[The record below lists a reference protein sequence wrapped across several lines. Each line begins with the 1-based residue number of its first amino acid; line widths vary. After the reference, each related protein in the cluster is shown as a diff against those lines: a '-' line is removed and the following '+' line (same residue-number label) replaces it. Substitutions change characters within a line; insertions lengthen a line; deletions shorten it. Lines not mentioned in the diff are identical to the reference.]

1 MREVITHERQ
11 AYETYMRYCQ
21 SVGITPSAFKDWQ
34 SNARS
39 ADRFIGTRIID
50 LSVSKRGVIKC

>member
-1 MREVITHERQ
+1 MREVVTPERH
-11 AYETYMRYCQ
+11 AYETYMHYCQ
-21 SVGITPSAFKDWQ
+21 SLGIAPLAFKDWQ

-50 LSVSKRGVIKC
+50 LQVSKRGVIKC